1 MWNFPIMPPQASD
14 YALQHDLLFFAITFL
29 TVVFTLLVPALFVF
43 LAIYYRRGSK
53 ASRKN
58 AHDHDLRIEIAW
70 SVVPLLLG
78 IGIFAWSAYLYADT
92 RKPPQDAIDIF
103 VIGKQWMW
111 HMQHPNGVR
120 ENNELHVPAGKP
132 IKLTMISQDVIHS
145 MYLPSFRVK
154 QDVLPGRYTYLWFK
168 PTVPGKYNLW
178 CTEYCGTQHSEMGGY
193 VYVLEPSEYER
204 WLASGG
210 QKGYNEKLTME
221 KAGEKL
227 YNELACGNCHGAVDG
242 PRGPSLYGIYNRQVR
257 VKIGGREQ
265 TVLADDSYLRE
276 SLIKPYNKM
285 NVGYEPIMP
294 EYSNLSEEKIL
305 HLIAYMKSL
314 GSRPAAPAGGQT
326 PPASGSAPAAP
337 ERAAPNGSAPAPSDQ
352 TPSSVTPGTQT
363 TPTGSM

>member
-14 YALQHDLLFFAITFL
+14 YALQHDLLFFTISLL

-43 LAIYYRRGSK
+43 LAFFYRRGSK

-78 IGIFAWSAYLYADT
+78 LGIFAWSAYLYADT

-111 HMQHPNGVR
+111 HLQHPNGVR

-193 VYVLEPSEYER
+193 VYVMEPSEYEK

-210 QKGYNEKLTME
+210 QKSFGEKLTME

-227 YNELACGNCHGAVDG
+227 YNELACGNCHGAADG

-265 TVLADDSYLRE
+265 TTIADDSYLRE
-276 SLIKPYNKM
+276 SLIKPYEKM

-305 HLIAYMKSL
+305 HLIAYMKTL
-314 GSRPAAPAGGQT
+314 GSRPAGSTGGQV
-326 PPASGSAPAAP
+326 PPPSATAPSNAAP
-337 ERAAPNGSAPAPSDQ
+337 TDSTPAPPGQS
-352 TPSSVTPGTQT
+352 PSSVTPGTQT